1 MTHCGG
7 VTACG
12 DPMSHGSAAGGGMGD
27 AKHDVAPVAET
38 GFSHGLTPYKIVGQF
53 FERSHQRFAFE

>member
-27 AKHDVAPVAET
+27 AKHDEAPVAET
-38 GFSHGLTPYKIVGQF
+38 GSATD
-53 FERSHQRFAFE
+53 